1 MFTALWKEFYTLIL
15 VLVEERE
22 SPPRRRRSDPW
33 HERSLRVARG
43 EKVTE
48 QPQFSEVQLASYH
61 VGPSMHDMP
70 SPPAEPVS
78 MI

>member
-1 MFTALWKEFYTLIL
+1 ML

-22 SPPRRRRSDPW
+22 LPPRRRRSDPW